1 MSVSTKSISCDVF
14 QSPLSPQVITTS
26 QEITSVAHSEAILLD
41 NNSKGLGPVL
51 LKLPVSLE
59 GCDMQH
65 LEGKTNWLR
74 KQEQKQMMNFNISC

>member
-14 QSPLSPQVITTS
+14 QSPLSPQVIRTS
-26 QEITSVAHSEAILLD
+26 REITSVAHSEAMLLD

-51 LKLPVSLE
+51 LKLPLSLK

-65 LEGKTNWLR
+65 LEGKNELVKKTGAEAND
-74 KQEQKQMMNFNISC
+74 EI